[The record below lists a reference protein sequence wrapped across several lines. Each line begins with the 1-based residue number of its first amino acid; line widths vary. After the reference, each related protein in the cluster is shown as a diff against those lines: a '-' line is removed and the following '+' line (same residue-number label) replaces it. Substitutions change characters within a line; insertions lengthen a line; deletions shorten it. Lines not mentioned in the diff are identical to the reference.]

1 MLWTSWLERW
11 RQRLASGVGRTA
23 SRRRKRPGRPSPAE
37 RCEPRVLLSV
47 SALVVNGELRV
58 FSDGPDTIVIGAT
71 SDPTPKLNVLANGQV
86 LTTVSSVDAAT
97 VTKIDVQGSDSP
109 NGIDLSGVTAP
120 VFGNLQDIVVDGG
133 DGDDTL
139 VGSPDFADS
148 ILGGNGHDSISALG
162 GDDTVDAGDGDDTIV
177 GGDGNDWLSG
187 SDGTDSLLGGDG
199 NDTVL
204 GGDGVDILRGDLGD
218 DSLESGNGSGFV
230 FGGVGNDTIVG
241 GDGRNM
247 LDGEDGDDSILGGPN
262 DDSIV
267 GGQGNDTLMGN
278 PGADTLDGGDG
289 NDKLLGG
296 AHNDMVLG
304 GAGTDMLSGNAG
316 EDTLVGGDDNDTL
329 YGGAGNDQLFGEDG
343 TDTLR
348 GQGGADTLFG
358 GDGRDLLAGGSGND
372 SLDAHTSPAPPP
384 TGGTPTTPPTGG
396 PQAVQR
402 MFVTPIPDP
411 SNPDVMSIVEIN
423 PVTGA
428 EVRRIPSPKRI
439 DRGSNALAFDG
450 TSLWFLNSFGAD
462 VLYQLNP
469 NNGLVINATDI
480 TVGSGEFHGLATI
493 GGKVYILD
501 AGFND
506 ILEFDPASGTITA
519 TLDIDGANPGTTD
532 FVGGLAAIR
541 NPDRLIATPN
551 NGTMVVEIDPATG
564 QVTSS
569 FDPRTTGN
577 ETSYFAAGVVE
588 GTIFLGAG
596 TRAQLEAFTRAGAF
610 LGEVNLPFRV
620 SAIGADDVG
629 SILSPPPTGDFDIR
643 IEFLGG
649 LTAPQQAIVT
659 QAEARWESIILGD
672 VPDVSGVPDLGTVDD
687 IVIYVSGRPLDGVGG
702 AAAVGLPRDDSL
714 RTDGTLLPY
723 VADVTIDL
731 ADVDTLEANGK
742 LVDVLIREIGQAL
755 GFGTLWDDRGLVVN
769 VPGPG
774 GADFRF
780 TGSQA
785 TAEYNDLFNVNESG
799 VPVSNDLM
807 HWRESVFLNE
817 LMTPVPEGAG
827 VKEPVSRVTIA
838 AMADLGY
845 IVDLNAADLYVAPN
859 NPNPQPTGLPG
870 DTLQGDDG
878 DDTIFGSD
886 GNDRILGGLGNDVA
900 DGRLGDDSMFGG
912 GGDDTLIGNGGNDT
926 LRGQGGTDVLQGG
939 DGDDVGVWR
948 GAADEMDRF
957 EGGSGADVAEARGTT
972 GTDRFHVTQSAGD
985 ELQVIDGT
993 GSLTVDAMVS
1003 EVRLLTDNGNDRLT
1017 MDSVDRV
1024 APILVRFELGR
1035 GQDRLD
1041 ASGAQLGD
1049 VQLVFNG
1056 EDGNDTL
1063 LGSEGNDVAFGGLGD
1078 DSLVGNGGNDTLNGD
1093 DGQDSLEGGDGDD
1106 SLLGGAGFDTLLGG
1120 TGNDTG
1126 LGGEGNDTLNGQDG
1140 NDTLDGQLGNDKVI
1154 GAPGDDSLSGD
1165 DGSDSLFGGAG
1176 DDVLDGGRGDDTL
1189 RGQGGNDRLRGRDGA
1204 DLMIGDVGNDTANG
1218 GNGDDFI
1225 DGGAGD
1231 DRMWGMDGADRILGR
1246 DGLDT
1251 LLGGDGNDMLLGGAD
1266 PDIALGGDGDDT
1278 VDGQGSTADTLAGNE
1293 GNDIVVADPGEIDE
1307 NFQIPQDVLDDLNM

>member
-1 MLWTSWLERW
+1 MHWTSWLEQW
-11 RQRLASGVGRTA
+11 RRRLASGLRGA
-23 SRRRKRPGRPSPAE
+23 KRRRRTSVARPGESCE
-37 RCEPRVLLSV
+37 RRVLLSV

-58 FSDGPDTIVIGAT
+58 FSDGPDAIVIGAT
-71 SDPTPKLNVLANGQV
+71 SDATPKLNVLANGAV
-86 LTTVSSVDAAT
+86 VTTVSSVDASS

-109 NGIDLSGVTAP
+109 NLIDLSGVTAFAFTN
-120 VFGNLQDIVVDGG
+120 VQDIRVDAG
-133 DGDDTL
+133 DGDDTI

-148 ILGGNGHDSISALG
+148 LLGGNGHDSISALG
-162 GDDTVDAGDGDDTIV
+162 GDDTVGAGDGDDTVV
-177 GGDGNDWLSG
+177 GGDGSDSLDG
-187 SDGTDSLLGGDG
+187 GDGTDSLLGGDG
-199 NDTVL
+199 NDTIL

-230 FGGVGNDTIVG
+230 YGGLGNDTIVG

-267 GGQGNDTLMGN
+267 GGSGNDTLMGN
-278 PGADTLDGGDG
+278 PGADTLDGGVG
-289 NDKLLGG
+289 SDKLLGG
-296 AHNDMVLG
+296 AHDDVVSG

-316 EDTLVGGDDNDTL
+316 ADTLVGGDDSDTL
-329 YGGAGNDQLFGEDG
+329 YGGAGRDQLFGEDG
-343 TDTLR
+343 ADTLR
-348 GQGGADTLFG
+348 GQGGDDTLYG
-358 GDGRDLLAGGSGND
+358 GDGRDFLSGGSGND
-372 SLDAHTSPAPPP
+372 SIDGHTSPTPPNTGGPPAPPP
-384 TGGTPTTPPTGG
+384 TGG
-396 PQAVQR
+396 PQVVQR
-402 MFVTPIPDP
+402 LFVTPIPDP
-411 SNPDVMSIVEIN
+411 SNSDVMSIVEIS
-423 PVTGA
+423 PVTGQ

-439 DRGSNALAFDG
+439 DRGANALAFDG
-450 TSLWFLNSFGAD
+450 TSLWYLNSFGAD

-480 TVGSGEFHGLATI
+480 TVGSGEFHGLAAI

-506 ILEFDPASGTITA
+506 ILEFDPASGTITN
-519 TLDIDGANPGTTD
+519 TLDIDGTNSGVTD

-564 QVTSS
+564 QVTGS
-569 FDPRTTGN
+569 FDPRSSGN
-577 ETSYFAAGVVE
+577 ETSYFAGGVVD
-588 GTIFLGAG
+588 GTILLGAG
-596 TRAQLEAFTRAGAF
+596 TRPQLEAFTRNGTF

-672 VPDVSGVPDLGTVDD
+672 VPDVSGVPNLGTVDD

-702 AAAVGLPRDDSL
+702 EAAVGLPRDDSL
-714 RTDGTLLPY
+714 RTDGTFLPY
-723 VADVTIDL
+723 VADLTVDL

-742 LVDVLIREIGQAL
+742 LVDVLTREIGQAL
-755 GFGTLWDDRGLVVN
+755 GFGTIWDDRGLVVN
-769 VPGPG
+769 MPGAG
-774 GADFRF
+774 GDDFRF

-785 TAEYNDLFNVNESG
+785 TAEYNDLFNVSESG

-807 HWRESVFLNE
+807 HWRESVFVNE

-827 VKEPVSRVTIA
+827 VKEPISRVTIA
-838 AMADLGY
+838 SMADLGY

-878 DDTIFGSD
+878 DDTIFGTD
-886 GNDRILGGLGNDVA
+886 GNDRILGGLGDDTA

-912 GGDDTLIGNGGNDT
+912 GGNDTLIGNGGNDT
-926 LRGQGGTDVLQGG
+926 LRGQGGTDSLQGG
-939 DGDDVGVWR
+939 EGDDVGVWR
-948 GAADEMDRF
+948 GAADGMDRF
-957 EGGSGADVAEARGTT
+957 EGGDGADVAEARGTT

-985 ELQVIDGT
+985 ELQVTDGA

-1003 EVRLLTDNGNDRLT
+1003 ELRLLTDNGHDRLT

-1024 APILVRFELGR
+1024 APILVRFDLGR
-1035 GQDRLD
+1035 GNDRLD

-1063 LGSEGNDVAFGGLGD
+1063 LGSEGSDVAFGGQDD
-1078 DSLVGNGGNDTLNGD
+1078 DSLVGNGGGDTLNGD
-1093 DGQDSLEGGDGDD
+1093 DGEDSLEGGDGNDV
-1106 SLLGGAGFDTLLGG
+1106 LLGGGGFDTLLGG
-1120 TGNDTG
+1120 DGDDSG
-1126 LGGEGNDTLNGQDG
+1126 LGGEGNDTLDGQSG
-1140 NDTLDGQLGNDKVI
+1140 NDTLDGQRGNDKVI
-1154 GAPGDDSLSGD
+1154 GSQGNDSLTGD
-1165 DGSDSLFGGAG
+1165 DGRDSLFGGAG

-1189 RGQGGNDRLRGRDGA
+1189 RGQGGSDRLHGRDGN
-1204 DLMIGDVGNDTANG
+1204 DWMIGDVGNDTANG

-1225 DGGAGD
+1225 DGGSGD
-1231 DRMWGMDGADRILGR
+1231 DRMWGMDGDDRVLGR
-1246 DGLDT
+1246 DGRDT